1 LALSRE
7 EISDRLH
14 RRSQSLDHALLM
26 DFLHRPLLIEG
37 EAGIV
42 THHRKDRRDDV
53 VAVGPGSG

>member
-1 LALSRE
+1 
-7 EISDRLH
+7 
-14 RRSQSLDHALLM
+14 M